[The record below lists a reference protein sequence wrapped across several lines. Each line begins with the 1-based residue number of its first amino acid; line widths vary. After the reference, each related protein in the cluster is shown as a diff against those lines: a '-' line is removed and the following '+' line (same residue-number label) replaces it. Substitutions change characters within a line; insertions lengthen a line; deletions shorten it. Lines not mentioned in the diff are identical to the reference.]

1 MDLSKIDSDINDM
14 FEQESNRL
22 TDEANKAKEELDNI
36 LDPKNLQNL
45 INSAL
50 ESGLFTDLEG
60 NIYNLKDVMLD
71 FVDEYGDGLSSIGA
85 LIKSELVEN
94 LNLAKDTMKNL
105 AGILGQLGINGFSST
120 SYANRIAEL
129 DYSSARYNN
138 SSNNPIRGAIKK
150 VKSKQDN
157 PKSKQDNQVT
167 VQFNQPLC
175 VIQGNVD
182 NSLMPEIERM
192 IKKAQEQVVKNIV
205 GAIR

>member
-1 MDLSKIDSDINDM
+1 MNQLKEEQRKLDDLVMSKIDSDINDM

-60 NIYNLKDVMLD
+60 NIYNLKDAMLD

-105 AGILGQLGINGFSST
+105 AGILGQLGISGFIKD
-120 SYANRIAEL
+120 RF
-129 DYSSARYNN
+129 RY
-138 SSNNPIRGAIKK
+138 
-150 VKSKQDN
+150 
-157 PKSKQDNQVT
+157 
-167 VQFNQPLC
+167 
-175 VIQGNVD
+175 
-182 NSLMPEIERM
+182 
-192 IKKAQEQVVKNIV
+192 
-205 GAIR
+205 

>member
-1 MDLSKIDSDINDM
+1 MNQLKEEQRKLDDLVMSKIDSDINDM

-105 AGILGQLGINGFSST
+105 AGILGQLGISGFSS
-120 SYANRIAEL
+120 L
-129 DYSSARYNN
+129 
-138 SSNNPIRGAIKK
+138 
-150 VKSKQDN
+150 
-157 PKSKQDNQVT
+157 
-167 VQFNQPLC
+167 
-175 VIQGNVD
+175 
-182 NSLMPEIERM
+182 LMLVE
-192 IKKAQEQVVKNIV
+192 
-205 GAIR
+205 